1 MCHKLKYSS
10 LLSLKK
16 KSSFVLYLKGPLGI
30 NYLKV
35 PFNIKVVI
43 DNSKQTITFSYLKS
57 KKGKKNNLSGFLSVF
72 RNSCRTVVFGDLVG
86 LNIQGLGL
94 KFLQINNLS
103 LNEKHLSMSL
113 GYSDPVN
120 YIINTNRSIFFFK
133 DIRNIFIYSTD
144 YSYLRNEV
152 SNLVV
157 LKKPNKFIKR
167 ENGIRIIRNVI

>member
-1 MCHKLKYSS
+1 MYYKLKYSS

-16 KSSFVLYLKGPLGI
+16 KNNSVLYLKGPLGI

-35 PFNIKVVI
+35 PVNIKVII
-43 DNSKQTITFSYLKS
+43 DNSNQIITFSYLKV
-57 KKGKKNNLSGFLSVF
+57 KKGKKKNLSGFLSIF
-72 RNSCRTVVFGDLVG
+72 YNSCRTLVFGDLVG

-103 LNEKHLSMSL
+103 LNKKYLSMSL

-120 YIINTNRSIFFFK
+120 YIINNNRSIFFFK

-152 SNLVV
+152 SKLTG

-167 ENGIRIIRNVI
+167 ENGIRINKNII

>member
-1 MCHKLKYSS
+1 MRYKLKYSS

-16 KSSFVLYLKGPLGI
+16 IKSSVLYLKGPLGI

-35 PFNIKVVI
+35 PSTVKFIVDDSNQII
-43 DNSKQTITFSYLKS
+43 IFYELK
-57 KKGKKNNLSGFLSVF
+57 KKKNLSGFLSIF
-72 RNSCRTVVFGDLVG
+72 YNSCRTLVFGDLVS

-94 KFLQINNLS
+94 KFLKINS
-103 LNEKHLSMSL
+103 LDLNTQYLSMSL

-133 DIRNIFIYSTD
+133 DIRNISIYSTD

-152 SNLVV
+152 SKLVS

-167 ENGIRIIRNVI
+167 ENGIRISQQVV

>member
-1 MCHKLKYSS
+1 MYYKLKYSS

-16 KSSFVLYLKGPLGI
+16 KNSSVLYLKGPLGI

-35 PFNIKVVI
+35 PFNIKFFV
-43 DNSKQTITFSYLKS
+43 DNSNQIIIFSYLKS
-57 KKGKKNNLSGFLSVF
+57 KNDKKKNLSGFLSIF
-72 RNSCRTVVFGDLVG
+72 YNSCRTLVFGDLVS

-94 KFLQINNLS
+94 KFLQIDNLS
-103 LNEKHLSMSL
+103 LNRKYLSMSL

-120 YIINTNRSIFFFK
+120 YIINTNRCIFFFK
-133 DIRNIFIYSTD
+133 DIRNISVYSTD

-152 SNLVV
+152 SKLVG

-167 ENGIRIIRNVI
+167 ENGICVSRVII

>member
-1 MCHKLKYSS
+1 VYYKLKYSS

-16 KSSFVLYLKGPLGI
+16 KNSSVLYLKGPLGI

-35 PFNIKVVI
+35 PFNIKFFV
-43 DNSKQTITFSYLKS
+43 DNSNQIIIFSYLKS
-57 KKGKKNNLSGFLSVF
+57 KNDKKKNLSGFLSIF
-72 RNSCRTVVFGDLVG
+72 YNSCRTLVFGDLVS

-94 KFLQINNLS
+94 KFLQIDNLS
-103 LNEKHLSMSL
+103 LNRKYLSMSL

-120 YIINTNRSIFFFK
+120 YIINTNRCIFFFK
-133 DIRNIFIYSTD
+133 DIRNISVYSTD

-152 SNLVV
+152 SKLVG

-167 ENGIRIIRNVI
+167 ENGICVSRVII

>member
-1 MCHKLKYSS
+1 M
-10 LLSLKK
+10 
-16 KSSFVLYLKGPLGI
+16 GI

-43 DNSKQTITFSYLKS
+43 DNSKQIITFSYLKS

-94 KFLQINNLS
+94 KFLEINNLS
-103 LNEKHLSMSL
+103 LNEKYLSMSL